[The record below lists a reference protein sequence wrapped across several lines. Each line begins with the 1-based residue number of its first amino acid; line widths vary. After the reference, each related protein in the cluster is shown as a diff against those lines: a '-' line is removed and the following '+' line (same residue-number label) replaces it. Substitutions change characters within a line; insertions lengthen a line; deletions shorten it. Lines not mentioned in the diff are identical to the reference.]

1 MTYLTPVL
9 PIVCVIFLIATF
21 RLQRSRLA
29 LLLRATA
36 VVLFLW
42 SWPPVAWL
50 LSASLEHSFR
60 PALYPDGDAD
70 VIVVLSAG
78 IQPLDPT
85 EAHPLPDGHTY
96 LRCQR
101 AIWLYKNWRPLPI
114 VVSGGPLG
122 SGVIIADV
130 MRSVLEAEGVPPG
143 MIWTERTSTSTYENA
158 RNTAALLRLRGIR
171 RVVLITEGYSMLR
184 AMKAL
189 QHAGLLVVPS
199 PCTFRMYESRSGWKQ
214 LLPDA
219 TSILSNEDALH
230 EWVGLAWYRLSG
242 KA

>member
-9 PIVCVIFLIATF
+9 PVVCVLLLIASF

-60 PALYPDGDAD
+60 PALFPDGDAD
-70 VIVVLSAG
+70 AIVALSAG
-78 IQPLDPT
+78 IHAPDPT
-85 EAHPLPDGHTY
+85 EAHPLPDSHTY

-114 VVSGGPLG
+114 VVSGGSSG
-122 SGVIIADV
+122 SGVVMADV

-158 RNTAALLRLRGIR
+158 RNTAALLRSHGIR
-171 RVVLITEGYSMLR
+171 RVLLITEGYSMPR
-184 AMKAL
+184 AMKSF
-189 QHAGLLVVPS
+189 QHAGLLVVPA
-199 PCTFRMYESRSGWKQ
+199 PCTFRMYETSFSWKQ

-219 TSILSNEDALH
+219 SAILSNEDALH

>member
-1 MTYLTPVL
+1 MTYITPVL
-9 PIVCVIFLIATF
+9 PVVCVLLLIATF

-29 LLLRATA
+29 LLLRAAA

-60 PALYPDGDAD
+60 PAHFPDGDAD
-70 VIVVLSAG
+70 AIVVLSAG
-78 IQPLDPT
+78 IHPLDPT
-85 EAHPLPDGHTY
+85 EAHPLPDSHTY

-114 VVSGGPLG
+114 VVSGGPSS
-122 SGVIIADV
+122 SGVIMADV
-130 MRSVLEAEGVPPG
+130 MRSVLEAEGIPAG
-143 MIWTERTSTSTYENA
+143 TIWTERTSTSTYENA
-158 RNTAALLRLRGIR
+158 RNTAVLLRPHGIR
-171 RVVLITEGYSMLR
+171 RVVLITEAYSMLR
-184 AMKAL
+184 AMKSF

-199 PCTFRMYESRSGWKQ
+199 PCAFRMYETRFNWKQ
-214 LLPDA
+214 VLPDA
-219 TSILSNEDALH
+219 SAIISNEDALH
-230 EWVGLAWYRLSG
+230 EWVGLAWYWLSG

>member
-1 MTYLTPVL
+1 MTYISPVL
-9 PIVCVIFLIATF
+9 PVVCVLLLIATF

-29 LLLRATA
+29 LLLRAAA

-50 LSASLEHSFR
+50 LSASLEHSFH
-60 PALYPDGDAD
+60 PAHFPAGDAD
-70 VIVVLSAG
+70 AIVTLAAG
-78 IQPLDPT
+78 IHALDPT
-85 EAHPLPDGHTY
+85 EAHPLPDSHTY

-114 VVSGGPLG
+114 VVSGGPAAR
-122 SGVIIADV
+122 GVILADV
-130 MRSVLEAEGVPPG
+130 MRHVLEVEGIPAG

-158 RNTAALLRLRGIR
+158 RNTAALLRAHGIR
-171 RVVLITEGYSMLR
+171 RVALITEGYGMLR
-184 AMKAL
+184 AMKSF
-189 QHAGLLVVPS
+189 QHEGLLVVPS
-199 PCTFRMYESRSGWKQ
+199 PCAFRMYEIGFSWKH

-219 TSILSNEDALH
+219 ASIISNEDALH